1 MGGWGDGEMGR
12 WGDGE
17 MGRWGDGEMGRW
29 GDGEMGRWG
38 DGEMGRWGDGEMG
51 IAEKDGRRV
60 PLRALRLSFM
70 VGVMRSFSAVNC
82 SADIHAFLGISNPC
96 N

>member
-1 MGGWGDGEMGR
+1 
-12 WGDGE
+12 
-17 MGRWGDGEMGRW
+17 
-29 GDGEMGRWG
+29 
-38 DGEMGRWGDGEMG
+38 MGRWGDGEMG